1 MACIYWS
8 ITIKISL
15 KAKQECPTANDEI
28 KRNRK
33 RRWHSAMLEMK
44 KQGNIFLLDDVHWL
58 SKSLWKLLDCEA
70 VELAM
75 IYHKNGRLAQTLFRA
90 HLQSRTEHSI
100 SSRWNNSK
108 VAGSTLLSII
118 TFIYSYWRWCIMR
131 LSKFKT
137 SDVWMRLSKF

>member
-15 KAKQECPTANDEI
+15 KAKQEWPTANDEI

-33 RRWHSAMLEMK
+33 RRWHSAMLELK
-44 KQGNIFLLDDVHWL
+44 KQGNIFLLDAVHWL

-75 IYHKNGRLAQTLFRA
+75 IYHKNGRLRRRSFELIYSHTHNTIFHQDEIIAKL
-90 HLQSRTEHSI
+90 E
-100 SSRWNNSK
+100 
-108 VAGSTLLSII
+108 GSTLSSII
-118 TFIYSYWRWCIMR
+118 TF
-131 LSKFKT
+131 F
-137 SDVWMRLSKF
+137 

>member
-58 SKSLWKLLDCEA
+58 SKSLWKLLDCVA

-90 HLQSRTEHSI
+90 HLQSRTEHNI
-100 SSRWNNSK
+100 SSDEIIAKLQVVHYW
-108 VAGSTLLSII
+108 VLLLLSIPI
-118 TFIYSYWRWCIMR
+118 
-131 LSKFKT
+131 
-137 SDVWMRLSKF
+137 DVDV